1 MYIQVRFTGHNR
13 SKPFWVDKDVLYDT
27 YNDVRKFI
35 QRNVDSEIAVHHNI
49 YRRITSSRI
58 FTYQK
63 RFYMLDGWC
72 NKKLPKKDPRRWY
85 GRNKYRCFNCKG
97 SEWAKKGIY
106 IVPGIK
112 TLKREHELKDSSGI
126 NPIDKD
132 ELRKR
137 ILENIFGTLF
147 DNSINYAKSEQ
158 NMRINLHAE
167 LDDEPMMYIP
177 AKHFLRIIDMY
188 EKYALD
194 HDAMLRRISRVITN
208 SVYGIF
214 PKLVTPAYGFNDDCV
229 PNTFKAHY
237 RIHLINPS
245 GEVIEEY
252 NIDIPTDSADTLC
265 DLLKRC
271 LEMSNA
277 DKENLTIDITFIAP
291 KK

>member
-35 QRNVDSEIAVHHNI
+35 HRNVDSEIATHHNI
-49 YRRITSSRI
+49 YQRITSSQI

-72 NKKLPKKDPRRWY
+72 NKKLSKKDPRYWY

-97 SEWAKKGIY
+97 PEWAKKGIY

-112 TLKREHELKDSSGI
+112 TLKREHDLKDSSGI
-126 NPIDKD
+126 NPITRDD
-132 ELRKR
+132 LYKR

-158 NMRINLHAE
+158 HIKINLHAE
-167 LDDEPMMYIP
+167 LEDGPMSYMS
-177 AKHFLRIIDMY
+177 AGHFLRIIYMY
-188 EKYALD
+188 EKNAREHD
-194 HDAMLRRISRVITN
+194 DAMKKVSRIISS
-208 SVYGIF
+208 SVYGLF
-214 PKLVTPAYGFNDDCV
+214 PKFVNPVYGFDDDYM
-229 PNTFKAHY
+229 PATIKAKY
-237 RIHLINPS
+237 RIQLINPS
-245 GEVIEEY
+245 GEIVEEY
-252 NIDIPTDSADTLC
+252 TTEIFTNTTDTVC
-265 DLLKRC
+265 DVLKHC
-271 LEMSNA
+271 LKMSNI